1 MTAGRGVD
9 PTLLT
14 NVEQGRYV
22 VDSREVAEAIVRSWM
37 LVAAKS
43 GHGAVRA
50 EEEEAAAG

>member
-1 MTAGRGVD
+1 
-9 PTLLT
+9 
-14 NVEQGRYV
+14 

-50 EEEEAAAG
+50 EEDDAAAG